1 MLGKWN
7 VTTLFLL
14 FFSGVTQE
22 LAARRGLTETVF
34 HVTMDNNAQD
44 QTHVKMVCVKEPA
57 FRAKIFVNTATEM
70 TAVFILVMDML
81 EENVHAK

>member
-1 MLGKWN
+1 M
-7 VTTLFLL
+7 
-14 FFSGVTQE
+14 
-22 LAARRGLTETVF
+22 F